1 MLNDVI
7 AITNRK
13 LCQRDFLEQIKRVCE
28 AEPKAIILREKDLN
42 EKEYTKLAEQVYNI
56 TNIYNVRLIIH
67 TYINVAEELG
77 LDTVHMS
84 LQYFRKYKEYTD
96 GIADANN
103 TSVTPDKSTDA
114 STSSTPARIDCSIY
128 PADEPEAV
136 SHIVLHKKIGC
147 SIHSVEEAVEAQK
160 LGASYITAGHIYATD
175 CKKGLAPR
183 GLEFLKEVCES
194 VTIPVYAIG
203 GIDVE
208 GTRRDEVKMCGAA
221 GSCIMSGMMRL

>member
-28 AEPKAIILREKDLN
+28 AGPKAIILREKDLSQ
-42 EKEYTKLAEQVYNI
+42 KEYTKLAEQVYNI

-67 TYINVAEELG
+67 THISVAEELG

-84 LQYFRKYKEYTD
+84 LQHFREYKEYMD

-175 CKKGLAPR
+175 CKKDLHR
-183 GLEFLKEVCES
+183 E
-194 VTIPVYAIG
+194 
-203 GIDVE
+203 D
-208 GTRRDEVKMCGAA
+208 
-221 GSCIMSGMMRL
+221 

>member
-13 LCQRDFLEQIKRVCE
+13 LCQRDFLEQIKIVCE
-28 AEPKAIILREKDLN
+28 AGPQAIILREKDLN

-77 LDTVHMS
+77 IDTVHMS
-84 LQYFRKYKEYTD
+84 LLRFKEYKKYMD
-96 GIADANN
+96 DIIGVNN
-103 TSVTPDKSTDA
+103 TSVTPDKSADV
-114 STSSTPARIDCSIY
+114 STSSTPVGIDCSIY
-128 PADEPEAV
+128 PADESEAV

-147 SIHSVEEAVEAQK
+147 SIHSVEEGVEAQK

-183 GLEFLKEVCES
+183 GLEFLKKVCES

-203 GIDVE
+203 GIDVD